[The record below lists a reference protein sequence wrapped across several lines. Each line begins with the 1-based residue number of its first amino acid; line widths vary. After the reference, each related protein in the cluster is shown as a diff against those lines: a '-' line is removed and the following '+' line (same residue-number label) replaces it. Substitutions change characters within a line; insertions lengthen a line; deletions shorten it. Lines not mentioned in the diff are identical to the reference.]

1 MLRRGGLPVLAA
13 LLVAGCAVET
23 AEFEG
28 PIHERFRVPE
38 KASSAC
44 LSAARLASKWCAP
57 IEKES
62 WADMTYGTRCNEA
75 RWDYY
80 RYCR

>member
-1 MLRRGGLPVLAA
+1 MLRRRGLLLLAS
-13 LLVAGCAVET
+13 LFVAGCAVET
-23 AEFEG
+23 AEFEA
-28 PIHERFRVPE
+28 PIQERFQVPE

-44 LSAARLASKWCAP
+44 LSAARLASKWCPP
-57 IEKES
+57 IEKDS
-62 WADMTYGTRCNEA
+62 YADMTYGTRCNEA